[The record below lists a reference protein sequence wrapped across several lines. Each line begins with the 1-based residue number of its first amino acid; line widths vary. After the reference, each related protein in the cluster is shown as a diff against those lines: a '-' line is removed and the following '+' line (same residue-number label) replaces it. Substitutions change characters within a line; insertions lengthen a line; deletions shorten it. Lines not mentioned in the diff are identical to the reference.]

1 MPYMKFIYAALIIYC
16 YIWNKPTS
24 NLKLIIYKKQSKKWR
39 FSDFRFNLAS
49 EKSCLASKANLC
61 RM

>member
-1 MPYMKFIYAALIIYC
+1 MCC
-16 YIWNKPTS
+16 YIWNKHTS
-24 NLKLIIYKKQSKKWR
+24 NPKLIIYKNKAKKCR
-39 FSDFRFNLAS
+39 FSDFRFNFAS